1 MGIVGRQG
9 IQNAF
14 FSYTG
19 IILGVV
25 NKLVLFTHILG
36 KEKMGLEAVIL
47 SAAVM
52 LAEFSRLGSPTILL
66 RFYPFFQKNKEAQ
79 KQLTFFTTLLYPLL
93 GYLVFAVFI
102 LLFKDNF
109 IHFYAVKAPLFV
121 EYYYYVFPIWFGL
134 MLFNG
139 FYTFAQAQL
148 KTVLPTALFEVGSK
162 IFHTLAV
169 LLFYFKWVN
178 INGFLNIYCVAYLL
192 NATILLIYLIWLK
205 RYQISFSWSELKGK
219 KMRIMMK
226 YGFYSFLSRAAY
238 VINENIAV
246 LQIAS
251 LGLEITSVFSIANQM
266 ALMIYVP
273 TRALSNITI
282 PLVTKYLQSKDY
294 KELAKLYQKAS
305 TNGLIFGSLLF
316 VGIWVNIDDLFALI
330 GKDFA
335 EGKWIFFILAC
346 GRMIDVAH
354 GLNVAIIV
362 TSKYYR
368 YNLYSIVLL
377 MIMVVSFNAIFIE
390 KLGGIGPGISSATAF
405 FIYNSINTYLVWK
418 KFQMQPFSFANIK
431 TFLITLIAW
440 FAAYLTPNLE
450 VIWLNILL
458 HSLITGGVFIG
469 LLLYFEVSE
478 DVMSMVKKL
487 RRKTK

>member
-1 MGIVGRQG
+1 MGVVGRQG

-14 FSYTG
+14 FSYLG
-19 IILGVV
+19 ITLGIV

-52 LAEFSRLGSPTILL
+52 LSEIARFGSSSILL
-66 RFYPFFQKNKEAQ
+66 RFYPFFDKNTEAR

-93 GYLVFAVFI
+93 GYIVVSAFI
-102 LLFKDNF
+102 LLFRENF
-109 IHFYAVKAPLFV
+109 IHFYANKSPLFV
-121 EYYYYVFPIWFGL
+121 AYYFYVFPIWLGL

-139 FYTFAQAQL
+139 LYTFAQTQL
-148 KTVLPTALFEVGSK
+148 KTVLPTALFEIGSK
-162 IFHTLAV
+162 VFHTIAV
-169 LLFYFKWVN
+169 LLFFINWVD
-178 INGFLNIYCVAYLL
+178 INGFFIIYACAYLL
-192 NATILLIYLIWLK
+192 NAVVLLIYLIWLK
-205 RYQISFSWSELKGK
+205 RYQISFKWDKLRGK

-226 YGFYSFLSRAAY
+226 YGFYSFLSRSAY

-273 TRALSNITI
+273 TRALFNITI
-282 PLVTKYLQSKDY
+282 PLVTQHLQSKNY
-294 KELAKLYQKAS
+294 EELAKLYQKTS
-305 TNGLIFGSLLF
+305 TNGLIFGLLLF
-316 VGIWVNIDDLFALI
+316 SGIWGNIDDLFRLI

-335 EGKWIFFILAC
+335 EGKWIFFVLAC

-362 TSKYYR
+362 SSKYYR

-377 MIMVVSFNAIFIE
+377 LIMVVTFNAIFIE
-390 KLGGIGPGISSATAF
+390 KLGGIGPGIASATAF

-418 KFQMQPFSFANIK
+418 KFGIQPFSVANIK
-431 TFLITLIAW
+431 TAFIALIAW
-440 FAAYLTPNLE
+440 FSGYLMPILSG
-450 VIWLNILL
+450 IWLNIIF
-458 HSLITGGVFIG
+458 HSVVIGGVFMG
-469 LLLYFEVSE
+469 LLLYFQVSE
-478 DVMSMVKKL
+478 DVMRMAKKIRIS
-487 RRKTK
+487 RR